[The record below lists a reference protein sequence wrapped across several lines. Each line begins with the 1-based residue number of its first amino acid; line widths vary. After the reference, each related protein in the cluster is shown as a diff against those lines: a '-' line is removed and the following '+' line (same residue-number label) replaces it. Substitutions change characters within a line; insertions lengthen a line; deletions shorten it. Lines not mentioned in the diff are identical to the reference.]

1 MIYGALSCYSNTS
14 MSMFGRSIDAQN
26 DLISTKSNMEMMEG
40 GHLGWEKSRM
50 PSSGVRGDDAILG
63 R

>member
-1 MIYGALSCYSNTS
+1 MERLSCYSNTS

-26 DLISTKSNMEMMEG
+26 DLISTKSNMKMMEG
-40 GHLGWEKSRM
+40 VIFGGEKAEC
-50 PSSGVRGDDAILG
+50 PSSGARGDDAILG

>member
-1 MIYGALSCYSNTS
+1 MIYGTLSCYSNTS

-40 GHLGWEKSRM
+40 
-50 PSSGVRGDDAILG
+50 AILG
-63 R
+63 GKKAECPPQG